1 MSKEEKSAIDFFNL
15 NGDLVEETHEFDGVE
30 VKDYV
35 DEKCVIRP
43 TYVSASGLIT
53 YFDLNDG
60 TEVSFYHNPSIIY
73 ADILFED
80 GIRTI
85 LFKCRQ
91 KKNLTEFINKVL
103 YLAVFGSEYV
113 HPDFRA

>member
-15 NGDLVEETHEFDGVE
+15 NGELVEETHEFDGVE

-53 YFDLNDG
+53 YFDLNNG
-60 TEVSFYHNPSIIY
+60 TEVSFYHNPGIIY

-80 GIRTI
+80 GNRTI
-85 LFKCRQ
+85 LFKCRR
-91 KKNLTEFINKVL
+91 KKNLTKFINKVL
-103 YLAVFGSEYV
+103 YLAVSGSQYV

>member
-15 NGDLVEETHEFDGVE
+15 NGDLVEEAHEFDGIE

-35 DEKCVIRP
+35 DEKCIIRP
-43 TYVSASGLIT
+43 SFVSETGLTT
-53 YFDLNDG
+53 YFDLDSG
-60 TEVSFYHNPSIIY
+60 TEVSFYHNPNIIY
-73 ADILFED
+73 SDILFHN
-80 GIRTI
+80 GVRSI

-91 KKNLTEFINKVL
+91 KKNLTEFISKVL
-103 YLAVFGSEYV
+103 YLAVSGSNYV